1 MGATGT
7 GQDRG
12 TIRSVVGMLV
22 VVAVLRV
29 LGWGMVFAVVLPGHY
44 PLAGNAVFGLGLAFT
59 AFTLGIRHAFD
70 ADHIAAIDNTT
81 RSLVSGGRAPASVGF
96 WFALGHSTV
105 VVVAVALLA
114 AGVNALAGQISDDD
128 STLASIT
135 GVWGPLV
142 SGIFLALIGTANL
155 VSLASIWRIFR
166 RLRTGAYDEAQ
177 LEAQLR
183 GRGVVSRALHPLT
196 RHIDRPWKMYPI
208 GLLFGLG
215 FDTATTIGLFVIGSG
230 AALNTPWYVVLV
242 LPVLF
247 TAGMTFFDTL
257 DGILMNR
264 AYRWAYAR
272 PVRKVYYN
280 LTVTAMSVIIAFLV
294 SGVVLAGLV
303 AEQTDVRTG
312 PLAWL
317 AALNLENFGFV
328 VVGLFTVIWACAVA
342 YWKLG
347 RVEER
352 YSLPH

>member
-1 MGATGT
+1 MEVTGT
-7 GQDRG
+7 AQDH
-12 TIRSVVGMLV
+12 GMSRATVAMFAVIAALLV
-22 VVAVLRV
+22 A
-29 LGWGMVFAVVLPGHY
+29 GWGTFFAVVLPGHY
-44 PLAGNAVFGLGLAFT
+44 TVGNDALFGLGLAFT

-81 RSLVSGGRAPASVGF
+81 RKLVVDDRAPASVGF

-114 AGVNALAGQISDDD
+114 AGVNALASQLGADD
-128 STLASIT
+128 STLATVT
-135 GVWGPLV
+135 GIWGPLV
-142 SGIFLALIGTANL
+142 SGVFLALIGAVNL
-155 VSLASIWRIFR
+155 VSLLGIWRTFR

-177 LEAQLR
+177 LEAQLQN
-183 GRGVVSRALHPLT
+183 RGVLNRLLRPVT
-196 RHIDRPWKMYPI
+196 RHIDRPRKMYPV

-230 AALNTPWYVVLV
+230 AVLSAPWYVVLV

-247 TAGMTFFDTL
+247 TAGMTLFDTL
-257 DGILMNR
+257 DGILMTR

-280 LTVTAMSVIIAFLV
+280 LTVTAMSVAVAFLV

-303 AEQTDVRTG
+303 TEQTGLQTG
-312 PLAWL
+312 PVAWV
-317 AALNLENFGFV
+317 AGVDLENFGFAI
-328 VVGLFTVIWACAVA
+328 VGFFALTWACAVA

-352 YSLPH
+352 YSPMR